1 MSSEISIA
9 KRLEQHRLA
18 EVHGHQFGPY
28 IHDIVYGA
36 NDGIITTF
44 AVVAGTVGADLPGVI
59 IIVLGVANLLAD
71 GVSMAAGAYLS
82 LKSTRDRYEQIR
94 SEEVAEVRAHPE
106 LEREEVREALQAKGF
121 FGDDLERALRVL
133 TADEEV
139 WVDTMMVEEHGL
151 VRETSEHPLHHG
163 VATFVSFVLFGSIP
177 LLPYVILRDGNNFSI
192 AIASTALA
200 LFLLG
205 LTRSRVTRQR
215 PIRGVL
221 EVLTMGVVSGGIAY
235 GVGALL
241 RAVVGVTL

>member
-1 MSSEISIA
+1 MSSELPLA
-9 KRLEQHRLA
+9 KRLEEHRLA

-59 IIVLGVANLLAD
+59 IIILGIANLLAD

-82 LKSTRDRYEQIR
+82 LKSARDHYEQIR
-94 SEEVAEVRAHPE
+94 AEEAMEVRTHPE
-106 LEREEVREALQAKGF
+106 LEREEVRQALQAKGF
-121 FGDDLERALRVL
+121 AGEDLKRALCVL
-133 TADEEV
+133 TAKEDL

-151 VRETSEHPLHHG
+151 VRTTSENPLRHG
-163 VATFVSFVLFGSIP
+163 LATLLSFVLFGSIP
-177 LLPYVILRDGNNFSI
+177 LLPYATLKNGGSFAI

-215 PIRGVL
+215 PIRGVI
-221 EVLTMGVVSGGIAY
+221 EVLTMGLVSGGIAY

-241 RAVVGVTL
+241 REIVSVTL